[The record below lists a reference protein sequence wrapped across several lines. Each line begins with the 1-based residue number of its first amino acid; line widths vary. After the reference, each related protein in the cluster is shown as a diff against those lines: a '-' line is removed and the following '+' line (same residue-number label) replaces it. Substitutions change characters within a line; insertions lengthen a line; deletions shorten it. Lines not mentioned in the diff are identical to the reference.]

1 MTVKLL
7 LLKSGEDII
16 SDVQEMVTKDPNDS
30 EKTLV
35 IGYFLKKPCVVK
47 LRDASLAVQQ
57 DTKKGNS
64 YNVTMYPWIPLT
76 NDKIIPL
83 TAEWVITIVNP
94 ADQVKKMYEE
104 DILPDGK
111 TNENSSTNKQ
121 SDSDQSD

>member
-16 SDVQEMVTKDPNDS
+16 SDIQEMVTEDPDG
-30 EKTLV
+30 KQRV

-47 LRDASLAVQQ
+47 LQ
-57 DTKKGNS
+57 DTNLSIEQNNRKDNS

-76 NDKIIPL
+76 KDKIIPL
-83 TAEWVITIVNP
+83 TAEWVITMVNP
-94 ADQVKKMYEE
+94 AEQVQKMYEE
-104 DILPDGK
+104 DILPDESI
-111 TNENSSTNKQ
+111 NQSDSTDEQ

>member
-16 SDVQEMVTKDPNDS
+16 SDIQEMVTEDPDG
-30 EKTLV
+30 KPRV
-35 IGYFLKKPCVVK
+35 IGYFLKKPCIVK
-47 LRDASLAVQQ
+47 LQDANVSIEQNSRK
-57 DTKKGNS
+57 DNS

-76 NDKIIPL
+76 KDKVIPL

-94 ADQVKKMYEE
+94 AEQVQKMYEE
-104 DILPDGK
+104 DILPDES
-111 TNENSSTNKQ
+111 TNENNSTDEQ

>member
-16 SDVQEMVTKDPNDS
+16 SDIQEMVTEDPDNGQ
-30 EKTLV
+30 KRV

-47 LRDASLAVQQ
+47 LRDASIIS
-57 DTKKGNS
+57 DENTKVESK
-64 YNVTMYPWIPLT
+64 YNVTMYPWIPLSS
-76 NDKIIPL
+76 DKVIPL

-94 ADQVKKMYEE
+94 AEQVKKMYEE

-111 TNENSSTNKQ
+111 TNQNYSVNEQ
-121 SDSDQSD
+121 SDSNQSD

>member
-16 SDVQEMVTKDPNDS
+16 SDIQEMVVEDPNGDQ
-30 EKTLV
+30 KRV
-35 IGYFLKKPCVVK
+35 IGYFLTKPCVVK
-47 LRDASLAVQQ
+47 LRDASLAAEQE
-57 DTKKGNS
+57 TRKENA
-64 YNVTMYPWIPLT
+64 YNVTMYPWIPLSK
-76 NDKIIPL
+76 DKVIPL
-83 TAEWVITIVNP
+83 TVEWVITMVNP

-111 TNENSSTNKQ
+111 TNQNFGADEQ

>member
-16 SDVQEMVTKDPNDS
+16 SDIQEMVTEDS
-30 EKTLV
+30 EGKPRV
-35 IGYFLKKPCVVK
+35 IGYFLTKPCVVK
-47 LRDASLAVQQ
+47 LRDASLAAEQNE
-57 DTKKGNS
+57 KKETA
-64 YNVTMYPWIPLT
+64 YNVTMYPWIPLSK
-76 NDKIIPL
+76 DKIIPL

-111 TNENSSTNKQ
+111 VNQNSSTDEQ